1 MFCMLPLKGIEKWK
15 RGKNKNVK
23 TVIIEW
29 KIQSAMLWAAVEV
42 KNQRSLIYSSTVET
56 LESRGKKIQVSIG
69 SLTE

>member
-1 MFCMLPLKGIEKWK
+1 M
-15 RGKNKNVK
+15 
-23 TVIIEW
+23 IIEW

-56 LESRGKKIQVSIG
+56 LENKGKKIQVSIG